1 MRIETIQPAIGS
13 NTPAKRLGRGIG
25 SGLGKTSGKGH
36 KGQWARSGGGV
47 RPGFEGGQT
56 PIHRRLPKRGF
67 NNNFRTEYV
76 IVNLS
81 DLADIAAGTV
91 VDYDYVMENKL
102 AKQVKDNC
110 GLKVLGAGEIGV
122 ALTVK
127 AAKFSASAK
136 EAIEKAGGTAETL

>member
-1 MRIETIQPAIGS
+1 MTDGKDPADWLCHHIS
-13 NTPAKRLGRGIG
+13 QH
-25 SGLGKTSGKGH
+25 SGDNDHSRRDLTVSA
-36 KGQWARSGGGV
+36 QFF

-67 NNNFRTEYV
+67 NNNFRKEYV